1 MEIGLKKAMLE
12 IGFDP
17 KQVRENPYDAKIAN
31 LRFKKLVKQLDRG
44 HEDFMATMMDD
55 PSVDTEKLRLHFG
68 KNYTE
73 MLNLKKII
81 TNKNIRGEESSQE
94 RDEQDR
100 KITLAPIDKFDK
112 KRIMEGK
119 LAYIGIEPR
128 VNTNRPLTKEQK
140 DFLECKKVHDAKQ

>member
-1 MEIGLKKAMLE
+1 
-12 IGFDP
+12 
-17 KQVRENPYDAKIAN
+17 
-31 LRFKKLVKQLDRG
+31 
-44 HEDFMATMMDD
+44 MATMMDD